1 MENTMNNEVINET
14 EVVSESTELTPAKQ
28 DDVHVMTGG
37 ETAIGL
43 GIIGGLSVLAWE
55 VAIKPLGKK
64 AIAAGKTALQKAK
77 EKRAGKFEKKTDESD
92 DLVEVEEN

>member
-28 DDVHVMTGG
+28 DDVHVMTSG
-37 ETAIGL
+37 EAAIGF

-77 EKRAGKFEKKTDESD
+77 EKRTGKFEKKDEDSD
-92 DLVEVEEN
+92 GLVNIDED

>member
-28 DDVHVMTGG
+28 DDVHVMTSG
-37 ETAIGL
+37 EAAIGF

-77 EKRAGKFEKKTDESD
+77 EKRVGKFEKKDEDSD
-92 DLVEVEEN
+92 DLVNIDED

>member
-28 DDVHVMTGG
+28 DDVHVMTSG
-37 ETAIGL
+37 EAAIGF

-77 EKRAGKFEKKTDESD
+77 EKRAGKFEKKDEDSD
-92 DLVEVEEN
+92 DLVNIDED

>member
-28 DDVHVMTGG
+28 DDVHVMTSG
-37 ETAIGL
+37 EAAIGF

-64 AIAAGKTALQKAK
+64 VIAAGKPALQKAK

>member
-28 DDVHVMTGG
+28 DDVHVMTSG
-37 ETAIGL
+37 EAAIGF

-77 EKRAGKFEKKTDESD
+77 EKRAGKFEKKDENSD
-92 DLVEVEEN
+92 DLVNIDED